1 MPAIFRPNGE
11 TFMTADITMQKE
23 GGGTRYRAP
32 VRHKSDADRSRHEET
47 GFHGGW
53 ETCPAQLEEPARRL

>member
-1 MPAIFRPNGE
+1 
-11 TFMTADITMQKE
+11 MTADITMQKE

-32 VRHKSDADRSRHEET
+32 VRHKSDADRSKHEEM

-53 ETCPAQLEEPARRL
+53 GTWLARRL